1 MKKLLSLLSLLFVAI
16 TLCIGMYGCGK
27 ESAELPTYETE
38 RKMMIGA
45 WLEPANNEQ
54 AYTLAKEMGITHLF
68 LGGDYT
74 AGRENEN
81 YWASLK
87 LAEKTGLKV
96 LVRSVNQ
103 YPFLDQTDYTQYPA
117 VTGINYWDEPFQTD
131 FTKVAAIA
139 DTHMKKYGGELSFFV
154 NLPPNETNANWRPW
168 SADSNYQKYVNKFC
182 TDVLSKITDGPKIL
196 SSDVYPFVQRQG
208 MGDKHFLKSTWLA
221 CVEQIALSAREIGA
235 DTHFFIQA
243 ATMGN
248 AGDYT
253 SAEDSYPMMTEE
265 SLRYQFATEMAFG
278 IRNFTYFTY
287 NDYGSRQ
294 SGGFFTEGM
303 INAATGGTPREQY
316 YYAKT
321 VNAELEA
328 LKDVFL
334 SFSWQG
340 TLPFLGT
347 ERGSGLNANFLG
359 LSSPLESITFVNRL
373 TATQDTLFG
382 SFRDADGYNALMVT
396 NFSNPFDELTDTVR
410 IEFKN
415 ASRAAVYTKGEC
427 YIYDIEDN
435 LLEFTLEPGQGAFI
449 IHV

>member
-1 MKKLLSLLSLLFVAI
+1 MKKLVAGFLAGLSLSVGLL
-16 TLCIGMYGCGK
+16 GCGQ
-27 ESAELPTYETE
+27 AADLPTYETE
-38 RKMMIGA
+38 REMMIGA
-45 WLEPANNEQ
+45 WLEPANTEE

-74 AGRENEN
+74 GGRENQG
-81 YWASLK
+81 YWDSLE
-87 LAEKTGLKV
+87 LAEKMGLKI
-96 LVRSVNQ
+96 LIRSVNQ
-103 YPFLDQTDYTQYPA
+103 YPFPDKTDYTEYPA
-117 VTGINYWDEPFQTD
+117 VAGINYWDEPFQSD
-131 FTKVAAIA
+131 FGKVAALA
-139 DTHMKKYGGELSFFV
+139 DTHMKDYGGELSFFI
-154 NLPPNETNANWRPW
+154 NLPPNETNPNWKPW
-168 SADSNYQKYVNKFC
+168 PADSNYQGYVNKFC

-208 MGDKHFLKSTWLA
+208 MGDKYFLKSTWLA

-253 SAEDSYPMMTEE
+253 NESDAYPVMTEE
-265 SLRYQFATEMAFG
+265 SLRYQFAAEMAFG

-303 INAATGGTPREQY
+303 INDSAGGAPRPQY
-316 YYAKT
+316 YFAKS
-321 VNAELEA
+321 VNAELQA
-328 LKDVFL
+328 LKNIYL

-340 TLPFLGT
+340 TLPFVGT
-347 ERGSGLNANFLG
+347 ENDAGINANFLG
-359 LSSPLESITFVNRL
+359 LSGSLENIPFVERL

-382 SFRDADGYNALMVT
+382 SFRDENGNNALMVT
-396 NFSNPFDELTDTVR
+396 NFSNPFEEQTDTVR

-415 ASRAAVYTKGEC
+415 ASKVAIYTKGER
-427 YIYDIEDN
+427 YIYEIKN
-435 LLEFTLEPGQGAFI
+435 NIAEFALEPGQGAFVI
-449 IHV
+449 PA